1 VTLVR
6 SWLKHSLLF
15 LITLLSA
22 SPLLAWGDK
31 GHTIINEAATIGLP
45 ADMPHFFLRAF
56 PELTYFGPEPDR
68 IKNAGDSQDAVN
80 LPDHQIDIEETYGLE
95 LPHSRYKFMDAM
107 AQADL
112 YRKHGLTHDHP
123 GFLPWRIAELSQY
136 LQKLFAMWRTA
147 DYFDRRAIEREIITV
162 AGLLGHYV
170 ADASQ
175 PLHTTIHYNGWLG
188 PNPNGYVNDCEIHSR
203 FETAFVSH
211 AIRREDVLPRVAT
224 PQLSSDYFAT
234 GLSLI
239 KDSNSVVERLYAMDR
254 DGGFDVLRPV
264 QREAKE
270 FVVGRLAKGAS
281 VLRDLWWS
289 AWKNS
294 AAQPQRPR
302 KR

>member
-1 VTLVR
+1 VRLARVLIRRAAVLVIV
-6 SWLKHSLLF
+6 LSL
-15 LITLLSA
+15 A

-31 GHTIINEAATIGLP
+31 GHTIINEAATVGLP
-45 ADMPHFFLRAF
+45 ADMPYFFLRAF

-80 LPDHQIDIEETYGLE
+80 LPDHQIDLEETFGLE
-95 LPHSRYKFMDAM
+95 LPHSRYVFMDAM
-107 AQADL
+107 AKADI
-112 YRKHGLTHDHP
+112 YRRHGLTHDHP

-147 DYFDRRAIEREIITV
+147 DYSDRHAIEREAITV

-175 PLHTTIHYNGWLG
+175 PLHTTIHYNGWLAA
-188 PNPNGYVNDCEIHSR
+188 NPNGYANDCEIHSR

-211 AIRREDVLPRVAT
+211 AITREDVFPRLAAPELT
-224 PQLSSDYFAT
+224 SDYFAT

-239 KDSNSVVERLYAMDR
+239 KDSNSLVERLYAIDR

-264 QREAKE
+264 KREPKE
-270 FVVGRLAKGAS
+270 FVVARLAKGAS

-294 AAQPQRPR
+294 AQQPQR
-302 KR
+302 KRR

>member
-1 VTLVR
+1 MTSLKRALV
-6 SWLKHSLLF
+6 L
-15 LITLLSA
+15 LITVLSA

-45 ADMPHFFLRAF
+45 ADMPYFFLSAF
-56 PELTYFGPEPDR
+56 PELTYLGPEPDR

-80 LPDHQIDIEETYGLE
+80 LPDHQIDLEETYGLE
-95 LPHSRYKFMDAM
+95 LPHSRYAFMEAM
-107 AQADL
+107 TKADI

-123 GFLPWRIAELSQY
+123 GYLPWRIAELSQY

-147 DYFDRRAIEREIITV
+147 DPSDRRAIEREAITV

-188 PNPNGYVNDCEIHSR
+188 PNPNGYANDCEIHSR

-211 AIRREDVLPRVAT
+211 AITRDDVIPRVAPPEVT
-224 PQLSSDYFAT
+224 SDYFAT
-234 GLSLI
+234 GLALI
-239 KDSNSVVERLYAMDR
+239 KDSNSAVERLYAMDR
-254 DGGFDVLRPV
+254 DHGFDVLQPAKP
-264 QREAKE
+264 ESKE
-270 FVVGRLAKGAS
+270 FVVARLAKGAS
-281 VLRDLWWS
+281 VLRDLWFS

-294 AAQPQRPR
+294 ALPPR
-302 KR
+302 SRRR

>member
-1 VTLVR
+1 MTLVR
-6 SWLKHSLLF
+6 RAFILLIAASF
-15 LITLLSA
+15 A

-31 GHTIINEAATIGLP
+31 GHTIINDAATAGLP
-45 ADMPHFFLRAF
+45 ADMPYFFLRAF
-56 PELTYFGPEPDR
+56 PELTYLGPEPDR

-80 LPDHQIDIEETYGLE
+80 LPDHQIDLEETYGLA
-95 LPHSRYKFMDAM
+95 LPHSRYAFMDAM
-107 AQADL
+107 AKADL

-147 DYFDRRAIEREIITV
+147 DYSDRRAIEREAITV

-175 PLHTTIHYNGWLG
+175 PLHTTIHYNGWLAA
-188 PNPNGYVNDCEIHSR
+188 NPNGYANDCEIHSR
-203 FETAFVSH
+203 FESSFVSH
-211 AIRREDVLPRVAT
+211 AITRDDVLPRVT
-224 PQLSSDYFAT
+224 PPELTSDYFAT
-234 GLSLI
+234 GLALI
-239 KDSNSVVERLYAMDR
+239 TDSNSLVERTYAIDR
-254 DGGFDVLRPV
+254 AGGFDVLRPV
-264 QREAKE
+264 NPDAKE

-294 AAQPQRPR
+294 AQQP
-302 KR
+302 KRRH